1 MVYNPIY
8 RNTYYTTTADTLYY
22 RIMLDGEEIYAGKA
36 VKYPDA
42 DEMQINLDKICRNY
56 LSSDIQDLLTDLPT
70 NTTRQYNSNAQR
82 QFEFYI
88 GTADT
93 AAETYMFYNDYSYN
107 TDKNITGTVI
117 TSNPINGHY
126 VPGMLKVCTT
136 RITNSS
142 APTVYTEGL
151 TGNGETLGYDTQ
163 VKCTPYVLYYLNS
176 YGGWDAFVIEGNTV
190 VKDAYTTYSTD
201 QSYDNTT
208 LEFENNKYVQEIK
221 TTFAMN
227 TGLLNDEQSKNLAKN
242 LVGSLKVYL
251 QNIEEGWV
259 APVVITDN
267 SVDYQTY
274 ATNGKKLSQY
284 KITVQLS
291 QTRIRK

>member
-1 MVYNPIY
+1 MVYSPIY

-22 RIMLDGEEIYAGKA
+22 HIMLDGEEIYAGKA

-82 QFEFYI
+82 TFDFHI
-88 GTADT
+88 GSSTT
-93 AAETYMFYNDYSYN
+93 AAQNYMFYNDYSYN

-126 VPGMLKVCTT
+126 VPGMLKVRTT

-151 TGNGETLGYDTQ
+151 TGNGATLGYTKQ

-190 VKDAYTTYSTD
+190 VRDAYTTYSTD
-201 QSYDNTT
+201 RSYDNTT
-208 LEFENNKYVQEIK
+208 LEFENDKYVQEIK
-221 TTFAMN
+221 TTFVMN